1 MLRHLSGFT
10 RIHMEWFTLTVGASG
25 AVFGL
30 FAALFV
36 IQRRFGRDTS
46 AIVGL
51 LAINLVIS
59 VLGSGISWQG
69 HLGGLL
75 TGAAVSAVFAWAP
88 RDRRDVYA
96 VGGCAGRKPPTSILL
111 PSPRK
116 EKRRE
121 IGRASCRERV

>member
-1 MLRHLSGFT
+1 M
-10 RIHMEWFTLTVGASG
+10 
-25 AVFGL
+25 FGL

-75 TGAAVSAVFAWAP
+75 TGVAVSAVFAWAP
-88 RDRRDVYA
+88 RDRRDV
-96 VGGCAGRKPPTSILL
+96 
-111 PSPRK
+111 
-116 EKRRE
+116 
-121 IGRASCRERV
+121 